1 MFIQF
6 LKKINSM
13 NRIFVIFLCMIL
25 ILTSCTTNK
34 EVKKQGK
41 NPSFEYLNVFG
52 GALFDILKGV
62 FPLKDGTFYIVAET
76 HSPAS
81 IGDIPKSCH
90 FKLNDLRKMSDIRMQ
105 LECVGDIWIFQ
116 IDPRKEEGKQIVYSR
131 CFGGTGLESVKSV
144 FLTED
149 EQIVVVAFS
158 FSNDGDL
165 SNEPVKGDKRWIFR
179 VDPKKKWNEQITYSN
194 SFDSS
199 IVDEVHDIK
208 FVSKDIAYI
217 YSSRKS
223 NTGNFYNLQ
232 AIDFSKDG
240 YNSQI
245 FNRDIFFT
253 DFNVIKD
260 LPWFAKNK
268 MVIGDNG
275 IIHVVISVDKD
286 HLFMPKDKN
295 KPLNINRTISYK
307 ENKVKDEKERRI
319 GAYSDILFLSL
330 DPKLSE
336 SDWIV
341 FSRFIGGNN
350 CESIPSILQAKD
362 GKYWISFVSSSCD
375 GELKGV
381 KFKCK
386 DENDNYCNLV
396 LLKLNPNLAFD
407 KQIEYLKYFST
418 VNKDEHLRFYC
429 FAKDENDN
437 IAFLADRREVRYID
451 GDNNETAVLDNKT
464 FDKEKNVQLPSL
476 KDKTYNFNKNF
487 EIFYLD
493 TKKDEVFYKD
503 LYIISDAFYCLG
515 FLDTSSLYFAMSN
528 YNKPNVGDMP
538 NYKMSALE
546 DLVNR
551 ESYLENESLNS
562 LIIRSVTSPDID
574 YSEKN
579 YNWNIL
585 VGILPIKNMKKLE
598 K

>member
-1 MFIQF
+1 MLIKF
-6 LKKINSM
+6 LKKIRSM
-13 NRIFVIFLCMIL
+13 NKIFVIFLFMIL

-34 EVKKQGK
+34 EVKNQEK

-52 GALFDILKGV
+52 GALFDIVKGV

-90 FKLNDLRKMSDIRMQ
+90 FKLNDLLKMSNISMQ
-105 LECVGDIWIFQ
+105 LEYVGDIWVFQ
-116 IDPRKEEGKQIVYSR
+116 INPRKEEGKQIVYSR
-131 CFGGTGLESVKSV
+131 CFGGTKLESVKSV
-144 FLTED
+144 ILTED
-149 EQIVVVAFS
+149 EQIVVVALS

-165 SNEPVKGDKRWIFR
+165 SNEQIEGAKRWIVR
-179 VDPKKKWNEQITYSN
+179 IDPKKKWNEQITYSN
-194 SFDSS
+194 SFDTSD
-199 IVDEVHDIK
+199 VDDVQDIK

-217 YSSRKS
+217 YSNRKS
-223 NTGNFYNLQ
+223 NSGNFYNLR

-253 DFNVIKD
+253 DFNIIKD
-260 LPWFAKNK
+260 VPWFTKNK

-275 IIHVVISVDKD
+275 IINVVISADKD

-307 ENKVKDEKERRI
+307 ENKVKDDKERRL
-319 GAYSDILFLSL
+319 GKYSDILFLSL

-341 FSRFIGGNN
+341 FSRLIGGNN
-350 CESIPSILQAKD
+350 SESIPSILQAKD
-362 GKYWISFVSSSCD
+362 GKYWISFVSSSYD

-381 KFKCK
+381 KFKGK
-386 DENDNYCNLV
+386 EDNYSNLV
-396 LLKLNPNLAFD
+396 LSKLNPNASFD

-418 VNKDEHLRFYC
+418 TSKDEHLRFYC
-429 FAKDENDN
+429 FAKDEKDN

-451 GDNNETAVLDNKT
+451 GDNIENAVVDNKT
-464 FDKEKNVQLPSL
+464 CDKEKNVQFPTL
-476 KDKTYNFNKNF
+476 KEKTYNFNKSY

-503 LYIISDAFYCLG
+503 LYIIPDAYYCLG
-515 FLDTSSLYFAMSN
+515 FWDNSSLYFAMSN

-551 ESYLENESLNS
+551 EFYLENETLYSLMF
-562 LIIRSVTSPDID
+562 RSITSPDID

-585 VGILPIKNMKKLE
+585 FGTLPIKNMKKLE